1 MPTWLEQI
9 IEKKRTRIEKAKR
22 DIPLAKIMRD
32 LTTVPNV
39 RRSFRNKIAEAGISL
54 IAEVKRASPS
64 AGNINERCNPVDQ
77 ARAYF
82 EGGARAISVLTEE
95 DFFKGDLEDL
105 EAVKFGI
112 PVAALRKDFIVDAY
126 QIYESALSNAD
137 AILLIA
143 AALSPGELTRFIEL
157 AGTLAI
163 DCLVEVH
170 DMEDTEKIRD
180 VPVSIVGVNNR
191 NLKTLKV
198 DLEQSVRLFP
208 HLPPKALKIAESGI
222 TRREE
227 VVRLEALGYDAI
239 LVGESLM
246 RSNNP
251 VLAVRNLLGV
261 ENGEN

>member
-1 MPTWLEQI
+1 MSTWLDQI

-22 DIPLAKIMRD
+22 EIPLSKIMRD
-32 LTTVPNV
+32 LTSVPNL
-39 RRSFRNKIAEAGISL
+39 RRSFKNKIADAGISL

-64 AGNINERCNPVDQ
+64 AGYIAERCNPVDQ

-95 DFFKGDLEDL
+95 DYFKGDLEDL

-112 PVAALRKDFIVDAY
+112 PVAALRKDFIIDEY

-143 AALSPGELTRFIEL
+143 AALSARELARFIRL

-170 DMEDTEKIRD
+170 DIRDAEKIKD
-180 VPVSIVGVNNR
+180 LPAEIVGVNNR
-191 NLKTLKV
+191 DLKSLKV
-198 DLEQSVRLFP
+198 DLDNSIRLFP
-208 HLPPKALKIAESGI
+208 HLPRHALKVSESGI
-222 TRREE
+222 SKREE
-227 VVRLEALGYDAI
+227 VIRLEGLGYDAV

-246 RSNNP
+246 RSGDP
-251 VLAVRNLLGV
+251 VSAVRNLLGTSS
-261 ENGEN
+261 GAD